1 MDLGNITSD
10 GVFEARFMAAAER
23 GIKLERRVRKSEPGA
38 SPAGGVA
45 STVFWTWA
53 EEV

>member
-1 MDLGNITSD
+1 MDLGNITSG
-10 GVFEARFMAAAER
+10 GVFEAQFMAAER